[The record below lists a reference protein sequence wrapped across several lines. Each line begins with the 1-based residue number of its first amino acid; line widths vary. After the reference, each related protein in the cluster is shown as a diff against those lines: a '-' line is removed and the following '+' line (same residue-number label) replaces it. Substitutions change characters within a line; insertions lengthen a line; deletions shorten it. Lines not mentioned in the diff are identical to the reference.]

1 MKANKTYKNIKNV
14 TDKEITK
21 KLLDSLDNKD
31 NTTQKSAAQSLG
43 IAVGLVNTYIKRCIK
58 KGWLKV
64 KNIPAHRYAYYLTP
78 KGFAK
83 KSQLVSE
90 YLSDSLQLFR
100 EAKSEYQNIFEK
112 CKNKKY
118 KRIAFIGDS
127 DLTEVAILV
136 KENNDIAIAGIVTE
150 SQKTNFPSLNSYT
163 FDDLPIN
170 VDAYVLTEINQFQEY
185 YKKIKKVVTTQEI
198 LIPKFLKLSKGK
210 RNE

>member
-14 TDKEITK
+14 TDKEITM

-127 DLTEVAILV
+127 DLTEVALLV
-136 KENNDIAIAGIVTE
+136 KENNDIVIAGIVTE

>member
-14 TDKEITK
+14 TDKEITM

-31 NTTQKSAAQSLG
+31 NTTQKSAAKNLG
-43 IAVGLVNTYIKRCIK
+43 IAVGLVNAYIKRCIK

-100 EAKSEYQNIFEK
+100 EAKNEYQNLFEQ
-112 CKNKKY
+112 CKNKNY
-118 KRIAFIGDS
+118 KRIVLVGDS

-136 KENNDIAIAGIVTE
+136 KQNDDTNIVGIVAE
-150 SQKTNFPSLNSYT
+150 NQKNNFSSLNSYS
-163 FDDLPIN
+163 FENIPKDI
-170 VDAYVLTEINQFQEY
+170 DAYILTEINHFQEY
-185 YKKIKKVVTTQEI
+185 YKKIKKITTNQEI
-198 LIPKFLKLSKGK
+198 LIPKFLKLSKK
-210 RNE
+210 KI

>member
-14 TDKEITK
+14 TDKEITM

-31 NTTQKSAAQSLG
+31 NTTQKSAAKNLG
-43 IAVGLVNTYIKRCIK
+43 IAVGLVNAYIKRCIK

-90 YLSDSLQLFR
+90 YLSDSFQLFR
-100 EAKSEYQNIFEK
+100 EAKNEYQNLFEQ
-112 CKNKKY
+112 CKNKNY
-118 KRIAFIGDS
+118 KRIVLVGDS

-136 KENNDIAIAGIVTE
+136 KQNDDTNIVGIVAE
-150 SQKTNFPSLNSYT
+150 NQKNNFSSLNSYS
-163 FDDLPIN
+163 FENIPKDI
-170 VDAYVLTEINQFQEY
+170 DAYILTEINHFQEY
-185 YKKIKKVVTTQEI
+185 YKKIKKITTNQEI
-198 LIPKFLKLSKGK
+198 LIPKFLKLSKK
-210 RNE
+210 KI